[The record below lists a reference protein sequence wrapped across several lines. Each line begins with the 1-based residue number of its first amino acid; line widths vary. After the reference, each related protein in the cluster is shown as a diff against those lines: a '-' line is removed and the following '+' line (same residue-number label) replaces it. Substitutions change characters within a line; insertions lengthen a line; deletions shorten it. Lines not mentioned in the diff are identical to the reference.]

1 MDYNVLKNCYT
12 AKEMINREK
21 GNPQNGRK
29 YFQIMHLFKGL
40 VSRIYKEL
48 LQLYNEKTNTQIR
61 KWAKILNRHFFKED
75 IQTTNERMLL
85 RITDQQGSANQ
96 NHSHIS
102 LHTSQDGHY
111 QKSRIACI
119 IITYRRKESEKGYTH
134 THICIYTYIHT
145 HTHTHTCIESLC

>member
-1 MDYNVLKNCYT
+1 MKSAVFLKYDTESTGNRSKNKQMDYIKLKNCYT

-29 YFQIMHLFKGL
+29 HFQIMHLFKGL

-61 KWAKILNRHFFKED
+61 KD

-85 RITDQQGSANQ
+85 RITDHQGSANQ

-102 LHTSQDGHY
+102 LHTS
-111 QKSRIACI
+111 
-119 IITYRRKESEKGYTH
+119 
-134 THICIYTYIHT
+134 
-145 HTHTHTCIESLC
+145 